1 VNGVD
6 NMSESR
12 IFTVRVTVGQ
22 EETTAKLIYSKVNT
36 YNLPLY
42 AILAPSKVK
51 GYIFVE
57 APSKSAVD
65 EAIKGI
71 KHAKGTLPGEVRFE
85 EIEHF
90 LEEKPA
96 VSGFEPGDI
105 VELIS
110 GPFKGEKAK
119 VIRVDEAKDE
129 IVVELIGAI
138 VPIPVTV
145 RGEYVRLISKH
156 QKE

>member
-1 VNGVD
+1 
-6 NMSESR
+6 MESK
-12 IFTVRVTVGQ
+12 IFAVRVTVGQ
-22 EETTAKLIYSKVNT
+22 EENTAKLIYSKAKT
-36 YNLPLY
+36 YNLPIR
-42 AILAPSKVK
+42 AILAPSKVR

-57 APSKSAVD
+57 AAEKAAVD
-65 EAIKGI
+65 EAIRGI
-71 KHAKGTLPGEVRFE
+71 RHAKGTLPGEISFSEV
-85 EIEHF
+85 EHF

-105 VELIS
+105 VELIA

-119 VIRVDEAKDE
+119 VVRVDEAKDE

-145 RGEYVRLISKH
+145 RGEYVRLISKRS
-156 QKE
+156 EE

>member
-1 VNGVD
+1 MKKMGGK
-6 NMSESR
+6 
-12 IFTVRVTVGQ
+12 IFAVRVTQGQ
-22 EETTAKLIYSKVNT
+22 EENTARLIYSKVKT
-36 YNLPLY
+36 YNLPIY

-51 GYIFVE
+51 GYIFIE
-57 APSKSAVD
+57 APEKSVVD
-65 EAIKGI
+65 EAIRGI
-71 KHAKGTLPGEVRFE
+71 RHARGVLPGEIPFS

-96 VSGFEPGDI
+96 VSGLEPGDI

-119 VIRVDEAKDE
+119 VVRVDESKDE

-145 RGEYVRLISKH
+145 RGEYVRLISKR
-156 QKE
+156 QKEE

>member
-1 VNGVD
+1 
-6 NMSESR
+6 MSEGK
-12 IFTVRVTVGQ
+12 IFTVSVTVGQ
-22 EETTAKLIYSKVNT
+22 ETTTANLVYSKAKT
-36 YNLPLY
+36 YDIPIQ

-57 APSKSAVD
+57 APNKSAVD
-65 EAIKGI
+65 EAIRGI
-71 KHAKGTLPGEVRFE
+71 RHAKRVLPGEIPFH

-105 VELIS
+105 VELIA

-119 VIRVDEAKDE
+119 VVRVDESKDE
-129 IVVELIGAI
+129 IVVELIGSI

-145 RGEYVRLISKH
+145 RGEYVRLISKR

>member
-1 VNGVD
+1 
-6 NMSESR
+6 MSESR

-22 EETTAKLIYSKVNT
+22 EETTAKLIYSKVKT
-36 YNLPLY
+36 HDLPVY
-42 AILAPSKVK
+42 AILAPSKVR

-57 APSKSAVD
+57 APTKSAVD

-71 KHAKGTLPGEVRFE
+71 RHAKGTLPGEVRFE

-119 VIRVDEAKDE
+119 VVRVDEGKDE
-129 IVVELIGAI
+129 IVVELIGSI

-145 RGEYVRLISKH
+145 RGEYVRLISKR

>member
-1 VNGVD
+1 
-6 NMSESR
+6 MSESK
-12 IFTVRVTVGQ
+12 IFAVRVTVGQ
-22 EETTAKLIYSKVNT
+22 EENTAKLIYSKAKT
-36 YNLPLY
+36 YSLPIM
-42 AILAPSKVK
+42 AILSPSKVR

-57 APSKSAVD
+57 AIEKAAVD
-65 EAIKGI
+65 EAIRGI
-71 KHAKGTLPGEVRFE
+71 RHAKGTLPRPISFS

-105 VELIS
+105 VELIA

-119 VIRVDEAKDE
+119 VVRVDESKDE

-145 RGEYVRLISKH
+145 RGEYVRLISKRS
-156 QKE
+156 EE

>member
-1 VNGVD
+1 LVIKMGD
-6 NMSESR
+6 SK
-12 IFTVRVTVGQ
+12 IFAVRVTVGQ
-22 EETTAKLIYSKVNT
+22 EETTARLVYSKAKT
-36 YNLPLY
+36 YNLPIY
-42 AILAPSKVK
+42 AILTPSKVR

-57 APSKSAVD
+57 ASNKSAVD
-65 EAIKGI
+65 EAIRGI
-71 KHAKGTLPGEVRFE
+71 RHARGTLPGEVAFS

-105 VELIS
+105 VELIA

-119 VIRVDEAKDE
+119 VVRVDEAKDE

-145 RGEYVRLISKH
+145 RGEYVRLISKRP
-156 QKE
+156 KE

>member
-1 VNGVD
+1 MGGK
-6 NMSESR
+6 
-12 IFTVRVTVGQ
+12 IFAVRVTQGQ
-22 EETTAKLIYSKVNT
+22 EENTARLIYSKVRT
-36 YNLPLY
+36 YNLPIY

-57 APSKSAVD
+57 APNKSAVD
-65 EAIKGI
+65 EAIRGI
-71 KHAKGTLPGEVRFE
+71 RHARGVLPGEIPFS

-96 VSGFEPGDI
+96 VSGLEPGDI

-119 VIRVDEAKDE
+119 VVRVDEAKDE

-145 RGEYVRLISKH
+145 RGEYVRLISKR
-156 QKE
+156 QKEE

>member
-1 VNGVD
+1 MAEGK
-6 NMSESR
+6 
-12 IFTVRVTVGQ
+12 IFTVSVTVGQ
-22 EETTAKLIYSKVNT
+22 ETTTANLIYSKAKT
-36 YNLPLY
+36 YNIPIQ

-65 EAIKGI
+65 EAIRGI
-71 KHAKGTLPGEVRFE
+71 RHAKRVLPGEIPFH

-105 VELIS
+105 VELIA

-119 VIRVDEAKDE
+119 VVRVDESKDE
-129 IVVELIGAI
+129 IVVELIGSI
-138 VPIPVTV
+138 VPIPATV
-145 RGEYVRLISKH
+145 RGEYVRLISKR

>member
-1 VNGVD
+1 MAEGK
-6 NMSESR
+6 
-12 IFTVRVTVGQ
+12 IFTVSVTVGQ
-22 EETTAKLIYSKVNT
+22 ETTTANLIYSKAKT

-42 AILAPSKVK
+42 AILSPSKVK
-51 GYIFVE
+51 GYIFIE
-57 APSKSAVD
+57 APNKSAVE
-65 EAIKGI
+65 EAIRGI
-71 KHAKGTLPGEVRFE
+71 RHAKRVLPGEIPFS

-105 VELIS
+105 VELIA

-119 VIRVDEAKDE
+119 VVRVDESKDE
-129 IVVELIGAI
+129 IVVELVSSV

-145 RGEYVRLISKH
+145 RGEYVRLISKR

>member
-1 VNGVD
+1 MGGK
-6 NMSESR
+6 
-12 IFTVRVTVGQ
+12 IFAVRVTQGQ
-22 EETTAKLIYSKVNT
+22 EENTARLIYSKVRT
-36 YNLPLY
+36 YNLPIY

-51 GYIFVE
+51 GYIFIE
-57 APSKSAVD
+57 APNKSAVD
-65 EAIKGI
+65 EAIRGI
-71 KHAKGTLPGEVRFE
+71 RHARGVLPGEIPFS

-96 VSGFEPGDI
+96 VSGLEPGDI

-119 VIRVDEAKDE
+119 VVRVDESKDE

-145 RGEYVRLISKH
+145 RGEYVRLISKR
-156 QKE
+156 QKEE

>member
-1 VNGVD
+1 MDDGK
-6 NMSESR
+6 

-22 EETTAKLIYSKVNT
+22 EETTAKLIYSKVET
-36 YNLPLY
+36 YNIPVY

-57 APSKSAVD
+57 APSKGAVD

-71 KHAKGTLPGEVRFE
+71 RHAKGILPGEVKFE

-119 VIRVDEAKDE
+119 VTRVDEAKDE
-129 IVVELIGAI
+129 IVVDLIGSV
-138 VPIPVTV
+138 VPIQVTV
-145 RGEYVRLISKH
+145 RGEYVRLISKR
-156 QKE
+156 QNE

>member
-1 VNGVD
+1 MPEGN
-6 NMSESR
+6 
-12 IFTVRVTVGQ
+12 IYTVRVTVGQ
-22 EETTAKLIYSKVNT
+22 EETTAKLMYSKAKT
-36 YNLPLY
+36 YNIPIY
-42 AILAPSKVK
+42 AILSPSKVK

-57 APSKSAVD
+57 APNKSAVD
-65 EAIKGI
+65 EAMSGI
-71 KHAKGTLPGEVRFE
+71 RHAKGTLPGEIRFE

-90 LEEKPA
+90 LEERPA

-119 VIRVDEAKDE
+119 VVRVDENKDE
-129 IVVELIGAI
+129 IVVELISSV

-145 RGEYVRLISKH
+145 RGEYVRLISKR
-156 QKE
+156 QKG

>member
-1 VNGVD
+1 
-6 NMSESR
+6 MSEGK
-12 IFTVRVTVGQ
+12 IFTVSVTVGQ
-22 EETTAKLIYSKVNT
+22 ETTTANLVYSKAKT
-36 YNLPLY
+36 YNIPIQ

-57 APSKSAVD
+57 APNKSAVD
-65 EAIKGI
+65 EAIRGI
-71 KHAKGTLPGEVRFE
+71 RHAKRVLPGEIPFH

-105 VELIS
+105 VELIA

-119 VIRVDEAKDE
+119 VVRVDESKDE
-129 IVVELIGAI
+129 IVVELIGSI

-145 RGEYVRLISKH
+145 RGEYVRLISKR

>member
-1 VNGVD
+1 MGGK
-6 NMSESR
+6 
-12 IFTVRVTVGQ
+12 IFAVRVTQGQ
-22 EETTAKLIYSKVNT
+22 EENTARLIYSKVRT
-36 YNLPLY
+36 YNLPIY
-42 AILAPSKVK
+42 AILSPSKVK

-57 APSKSAVD
+57 APNKSAVD
-65 EAIKGI
+65 EAIRGI
-71 KHAKGTLPGEVRFE
+71 RHARGVLPGEIPFS

-96 VSGFEPGDI
+96 VSGLEPGDI

-119 VIRVDEAKDE
+119 VVRVDEAKDE

-145 RGEYVRLISKH
+145 RGEYVRLISKR
-156 QKE
+156 QKEE

>member
-1 VNGVD
+1 
-6 NMSESR
+6 MSDGK

-22 EETTAKLIYSKVNT
+22 EETTAKLIYSKVKT
-36 YNLPLY
+36 YNLPVY

-71 KHAKGTLPGEVRFE
+71 RHAKGTLPGEVRFE

-105 VELIS
+105 VELIA

-119 VIRVDEAKDE
+119 VVRVDEGKDE
-129 IVVELIGAI
+129 IVVELVGSI

-145 RGEYVRLISKH
+145 RGEYVRLISKR

>member
-1 VNGVD
+1 
-6 NMSESR
+6 MSESK
-12 IFTVRVTVGQ
+12 IFAVRVTVGQ
-22 EETTAKLIYSKVNT
+22 EENTAKLIYSKAKT
-36 YNLPLY
+36 YNLPVL
-42 AILAPSKVK
+42 AILSPSKVR

-57 APSKSAVD
+57 AAEKAAVD
-65 EAIKGI
+65 EAIRGI
-71 KHAKGTLPGEVRFE
+71 RHAKGALPGPISFS

-105 VELIS
+105 VELIA

-119 VIRVDEAKDE
+119 VVRVDESKDE

-145 RGEYVRLISKH
+145 RGEYVRLISKRS
-156 QKE
+156 EE

>member
-1 VNGVD
+1 
-6 NMSESR
+6 MESK
-12 IFTVRVTVGQ
+12 IFAVRVTVGQ
-22 EETTAKLIYSKVNT
+22 EENTAKLIYSKAKT
-36 YNLPLY
+36 YNIPIR
-42 AILAPSKVK
+42 AVLAPSKVR

-57 APSKSAVD
+57 AVEKAAVD
-65 EAIKGI
+65 EAIRGI
-71 KHAKGTLPGEVRFE
+71 RHAKGALPGEIAFS

-105 VELIS
+105 VELIA

-119 VIRVDEAKDE
+119 VVRVDEAKDE

-145 RGEYVRLISKH
+145 RGEYVRLISKRS
-156 QKE
+156 EG

>member
-1 VNGVD
+1 MGGK
-6 NMSESR
+6 
-12 IFTVRVTVGQ
+12 IFAVRVTQGQ
-22 EETTAKLIYSKVNT
+22 EENTARLIYSKVRT
-36 YNLPLY
+36 YNLPVY

-57 APSKSAVD
+57 APEKSVVD
-65 EAIKGI
+65 EAIRGI
-71 KHAKGTLPGEVRFE
+71 RHARGVLPREVPFS

-96 VSGFEPGDI
+96 VSGLEPGDI

-119 VIRVDEAKDE
+119 VVRVDEAKDE

-145 RGEYVRLISKH
+145 KGEYVRLISKR
-156 QKE
+156 QKEE

>member
-1 VNGVD
+1 MGGK
-6 NMSESR
+6 
-12 IFTVRVTVGQ
+12 IFAVRVTQGQ
-22 EETTAKLIYSKVNT
+22 EENTARLIYSKVRT
-36 YNLPLY
+36 YNLPIY

-51 GYIFVE
+51 GYIFIE
-57 APSKSAVD
+57 APNKSAVD
-65 EAIKGI
+65 EAIRGI
-71 KHAKGTLPGEVRFE
+71 RHARGVLPGEIPFS

-96 VSGFEPGDI
+96 VSGLEPGDI

-119 VIRVDEAKDE
+119 VVRVDEAKDE

-145 RGEYVRLISKH
+145 RGEYVRLISKR
-156 QKE
+156 QKEE

>member
-1 VNGVD
+1 
-6 NMSESR
+6 MESK
-12 IFTVRVTVGQ
+12 IFAVRVTVGQ
-22 EETTAKLIYSKVNT
+22 EENTAKLIYSKAKT
-36 YNLPLY
+36 YNLPIR
-42 AILAPSKVK
+42 AILAPSKVR

-57 APSKSAVD
+57 AAEKAAVD
-65 EAIKGI
+65 EAIRGI
-71 KHAKGTLPGEVRFE
+71 RHAKGTLLGEIAFS

-105 VELIS
+105 VELIA

-119 VIRVDEAKDE
+119 VVRVDEAKDE

-145 RGEYVRLISKH
+145 RGEYVRLISKRS
-156 QKE
+156 EE

>member
-1 VNGVD
+1 MAEGK
-6 NMSESR
+6 
-12 IFTVRVTVGQ
+12 IFTVSVTVGQ
-22 EETTAKLIYSKVNT
+22 ETTTANLIYSKAKT
-36 YNLPLY
+36 YNIPIQ

-51 GYIFVE
+51 GYIFIE
-57 APSKSAVD
+57 ASSKSVVN
-65 EAIKGI
+65 EAISGI
-71 KHAKGTLPGEVRFE
+71 RHAKRVLPGEIPFH

-105 VELIS
+105 VELIA

-119 VIRVDEAKDE
+119 VVRVDESKDE
-129 IVVELIGAI
+129 IVVELIGSI

-145 RGEYVRLISKH
+145 RGEYVRLISKR

>member
-1 VNGVD
+1 
-6 NMSESR
+6 MSEGKV
-12 IFTVRVTVGQ
+12 FTVRVTVGQ
-22 EETTAKLIYSKVNT
+22 EETTARLIYGKAET
-36 YNLPLY
+36 HNLPIY

-57 APSKSAVD
+57 APSKGAVN

-71 KHAKGTLPGEVRFE
+71 RHAKGILPGVIRFE

-96 VSGFEPGDI
+96 VTGFEPGDI
-105 VELIS
+105 VELIA

-119 VIRVDEAKDE
+119 VVRVDEGKDE
-129 IVVELIGAI
+129 IVVELVSSI

-145 RGEYVRLISKH
+145 RGEYVRLISKRR
-156 QKE
+156 KE

>member
-1 VNGVD
+1 MPEGKVY
-6 NMSESR
+6 
-12 IFTVRVTVGQ
+12 TVRVTVGQ
-22 EETTAKLIYSKVNT
+22 EETTAKLMYSKAKT
-36 YNLPLY
+36 YGIPIY

-65 EAIKGI
+65 EAMAGI
-71 KHAKGTLPGEVRFE
+71 RHAKGTLPGEIRFE

-90 LEEKPA
+90 LEERPA

-110 GPFKGEKAK
+110 GPFRGEKAK
-119 VIRVDEAKDE
+119 VVRVDENKDE
-129 IVVELIGAI
+129 IVVELISSI

-145 RGEYVRLISKH
+145 RGEYVRLISKR
-156 QKE
+156 QKG

>member
-1 VNGVD
+1 MAEGK
-6 NMSESR
+6 
-12 IFTVRVTVGQ
+12 IFTVSVTVGQ
-22 EETTAKLIYSKVNT
+22 ETTTANLVYSKAKT
-36 YNLPLY
+36 YNIPIQ

-51 GYIFVE
+51 GYIFIE
-57 APSKSAVD
+57 ASSKSVVN
-65 EAIKGI
+65 EAISGI
-71 KHAKGTLPGEVRFE
+71 RHAKRVLPGEIPFH

-105 VELIS
+105 VELIA

-119 VIRVDEAKDE
+119 VVRVDESKDE
-129 IVVELIGAI
+129 IVVELIGSI

-145 RGEYVRLISKH
+145 RGEYVRLISKR

>member
-1 VNGVD
+1 MGGK
-6 NMSESR
+6 
-12 IFTVRVTVGQ
+12 IFAVRVTQGQ
-22 EETTAKLIYSKVNT
+22 EENTARLIYSKVRT
-36 YNLPLY
+36 YNLPIY
-42 AILAPSKVK
+42 AILTPSKVK
-51 GYIFVE
+51 GYIFIE
-57 APSKSAVD
+57 APNKSAVD
-65 EAIKGI
+65 EAIRGI
-71 KHAKGTLPGEVRFE
+71 RHARGVLPGEIPFS

-96 VSGFEPGDI
+96 VSGLEPGDI

-119 VIRVDEAKDE
+119 VVRVDEAKDE

-145 RGEYVRLISKH
+145 RGEYVRLISKR
-156 QKE
+156 QKEE

>member
-1 VNGVD
+1 MGGK
-6 NMSESR
+6 
-12 IFTVRVTVGQ
+12 IFAVRVTQGQ
-22 EETTAKLIYSKVNT
+22 EENTARLIYSKVKT
-36 YNLPLY
+36 YNLPIY

-51 GYIFVE
+51 GYIFIE
-57 APSKSAVD
+57 APEKSVVD
-65 EAIKGI
+65 EAIRGI
-71 KHAKGTLPGEVRFE
+71 RHARGVLPGEIPFS

-96 VSGFEPGDI
+96 VSGLEPGDI

-119 VIRVDEAKDE
+119 VVRVDESKDE

-145 RGEYVRLISKH
+145 RGEYVRLISKR
-156 QKE
+156 QKEE

>member
-1 VNGVD
+1 MDEG
-6 NMSESR
+6 R

-22 EETTAKLIYSKVNT
+22 EETTAKLIYSKVKT
-36 YNLPLY
+36 YGLPVYSL
-42 AILAPSKVK
+42 LAPSRVR
-51 GYIFVE
+51 GYIFIE
-57 APSKSAVD
+57 APNKSAVD

-71 KHAKGTLPGEVRFE
+71 RHAKGTLPGEVKFE

-119 VIRVDEAKDE
+119 VVRVDEGKDE
-129 IVVELIGAI
+129 IVVELIGSI

-145 RGEYVRLISKH
+145 RGEFVRLINKR